1 MKKNENEK
9 KVRQRKSSGPKSR
22 TGQARRDL
30 YAKSLERIAKA
41 IEDGY
46 ALEAI
51 TLLESLIADRLESRL
66 ASIHDQKAEKR
77 KFSTLGNLTQELKGK
92 KAGEPK
98 EAVKLFKRVDDWA
111 DLRNEAVHEIAKLR
125 EGSSKKWET
134 KYKKAVKAA
143 KEGIELFNDLSAEVQ
158 KLNRPY

>member
-1 MKKNENEK
+1 MTK
-9 KVRQRKSSGPKSR
+9 KVRQRKSSGLKSR

-41 IEDGY
+41 IEAGY

-92 KAGEPK
+92 ESGEPPG
-98 EAVKLFKRVDDWA
+98 AVAIYERVEKWA
-111 DLRNEAVHEIAKLR
+111 GLRNEAIHEFAKLR

-134 KYKKAVKAA
+134 KYRKAVKAA
-143 KEGIELFNDLSAEVQ
+143 KDGIPLFNDLSAEVK
-158 KLNRPY
+158 KLNRPRTAR

>member
-1 MKKNENEK
+1 MTK
-9 KVRQRKSSGPKSR
+9 KVRQRKSSGLKSR

-41 IEDGY
+41 IEAGY

-92 KAGEPK
+92 ESGEPPG
-98 EAVKLFKRVDDWA
+98 AVAIYERVEKWA
-111 DLRNEAVHEIAKLR
+111 GLRNEAIHEFAKLR
-125 EGSSKKWET
+125 E
-134 KYKKAVKAA
+134 
-143 KEGIELFNDLSAEVQ
+143 
-158 KLNRPY
+158 